1 MARGGEA
8 NMIPEKWELP
18 DFEVIDV
25 AFEVSMYVYTK

>member
-1 MARGGEA
+1 VKGMTR
-8 NMIPEKWELP
+8 EKWEVP